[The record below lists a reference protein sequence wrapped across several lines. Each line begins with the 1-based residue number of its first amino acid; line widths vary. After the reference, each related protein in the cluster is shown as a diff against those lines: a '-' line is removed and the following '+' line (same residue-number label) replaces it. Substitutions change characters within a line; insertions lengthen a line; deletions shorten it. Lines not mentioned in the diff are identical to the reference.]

1 MQHIFYF
8 DGDSKKI
15 AWSIQSDGKTIKQSR
30 IHADIYLDKVSDLQ
44 SKYIAFHVGIFW
56 SIGVFIIK
64 NEDRIKIMID
74 GKEMYDHLNSD
85 KLVNDE
91 FIKKRTFFIKKLI
104 RQRKLKIEYELTV
117 PEKNIAKNV
126 LNAKEFKTGND
137 L

>member
-1 MQHIFYF
+1 MQHVFYF

-15 AWSIQSDGKTIKQSR
+15 AWSIRSDGKTIEQSR
-30 IHADIYLDKVSDLQ
+30 IHADIYLDKISDLQ
-44 SKYIAFHVGIFW
+44 SKYIAFHVGVFW

-74 GKEMYDHLNSD
+74 SKEMYDHLNSD
-85 KLVNDE
+85 KLVTDE

-104 RQRKLKIEYELTV
+104 EQRKLKMEYELIV
-117 PEKNIAKNV
+117 PEKNSAKNV
-126 LNAKEFKTGND
+126 LNAKELKTSND

>member
-1 MQHIFYF
+1 MQHNFYF

-15 AWSIQSDGKTIKQSR
+15 AWSIRSDGKTIEQSR
-30 IHADIYLDKVSDLQ
+30 IHADIYLDRVSDLQ

-64 NEDRIKIMID
+64 NKDRIKIMID
-74 GKEMYDHLNSD
+74 SKEMYEHLNSD

-104 RQRKLKIEYELTV
+104 EQRKLKTEYELV
-117 PEKNIAKNV
+117 SPEKNIAKNA
-126 LNAKEFKTGND
+126 LNAKELKTSNY